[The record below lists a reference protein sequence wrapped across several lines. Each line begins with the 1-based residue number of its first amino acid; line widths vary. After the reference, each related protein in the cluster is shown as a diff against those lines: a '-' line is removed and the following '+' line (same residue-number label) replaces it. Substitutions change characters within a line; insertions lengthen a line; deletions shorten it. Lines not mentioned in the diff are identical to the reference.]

1 MSEVRMTPDE
11 FMALYERT
19 TGLHDLEGTLALIA
33 EDAVYLFSDSSS
45 HIGKPQIRTV
55 LANNFNAI
63 SNERYQLTNLR
74 WLAISQPL
82 AICIY
87 EFNWSGEI
95 EGTPRSGHGRGT
107 TALRRTGEGW
117 LVLHE
122 HLSAGKI

>member
-1 MSEVRMTPDE
+1 MTPDE

-19 TGLHDLEGTLALIA
+19 TASHDLEGTLALVA
-33 EDAVYLFSDSSS
+33 DDAVYLFSDQSS
-45 HIGKPQIRTV
+45 HIGKPQIRAV
-55 LANNFNAI
+55 LTSNFNAI
-63 SNERYQLTNLR
+63 RNESYQLTNLR
-74 WLAISQPL
+74 WLAISEHL

-87 EFNWSGEI
+87 EFNWSGDI

-107 TALRRTGEGW
+107 TALRRTDEGW

>member
-1 MSEVRMTPDE
+1 MTPDE
-11 FMALYERT
+11 FMSLYERAT
-19 TGLHDLEGTLALIA
+19 ASHDLDATLALIA

-45 HIGKPQIRTV
+45 HIGKTQIRTV

-63 SNERYQLTNLR
+63 RNERYHLANLR
-74 WLAISQPL
+74 WLAISEHL

-87 EFNWSGEI
+87 EFSWSGEI
-95 EGTPRSGHGRGT
+95 DGIPRAGQGRGT
-107 TALRRTGEGW
+107 SVLRRTGEGW